1 MRSMTGYGRLTKI
14 IEDYSYNIEIKS
26 LNSKSLN
33 VNTNISYIFS
43 PLEIKIQSFLKD
55 YFQRGTLKVF
65 VDIKLLKTE
74 DIVDIDMGLAKSY
87 YNALDNIINEL
98 HLTDDVDLDT
108 LLKFRDI
115 IKVSIDEEK
124 INVIW
129 EGMKQVL
136 KEVIEMVLN
145 YQKEEGQDLKRYL
158 EGYINELKQVVEKIS
173 ENSDKM
179 KDKYREQ
186 LKNNINS
193 IINGFQNVDENRL
206 EMEIALLAERSD
218 INEEID
224 RLKSHIN
231 RFNGLLEED
240 KDSIGQELD
249 FICQEMH
256 REFNTIA
263 SKSKI
268 LEITN
273 LSLEGRTLVN
283 KIREQVQNVH

>member
-124 INVIW
+124 INIIW
-129 EGMKQVL
+129 KGMKQVL

-193 IINGFQNVDENRL
+193 IIKGFQNVDENRL